1 MSMFKL
7 NVYLENKFIDAVFYH
22 MHQTETIKAFCERVK
37 ESLVSHDD
45 YNPSIKVV
53 WPKGQRITETYYE
66 LQGNYGQGWECL
78 CSETS
83 YKEARQRRKEYRE
96 NEGGNHR
103 IVTKRERKTG

>member
-1 MSMFKL
+1 MFAF
-7 NVYLENKFIDAVFYH
+7 NVYLNGRLIDTVFY
-22 MHQTETIKAFCERVK
+22 QISAKATIMQACEDVK
-37 ESLVSHDD
+37 TSLIGHDGYD
-45 YNPSIKVV
+45 PDIKVV

-78 CSETS
+78 CSESS

-96 NEGGNHR
+96 NEGGNYR